1 MKACRASSW
10 TELPNDD
17 LEPSPFH
24 PFLRHCGSGAD
35 FSIPAVAADAKTS
48 KVHDCGDSLKLEVF
62 EPKDGVMEAHV
73 EDLTVRISVKDG
85 GTYSPASYRVSVVGV
100 VEASASEADK
110 ALATACELIAT
121 YNENRKAPSA
131 EDRQKQLS

>member
-1 MKACRASSW
+1 MTILSLR
-10 TELPNDD
+10 
-17 LEPSPFH
+17 PFTR
-24 PFLRHCGSGAD
+24 FCATAALALT

-62 EPKDGVMEAHV
+62 EPTDGVKEAHV

-131 EDRQKQLS
+131 EDRQKQLSELYDSL

>member
-1 MKACRASSW
+1 MTILSLR
-10 TELPNDD
+10 
-17 LEPSPFH
+17 PFIR
-24 PFLRHCGSGAD
+24 FCATAALALT

-62 EPKDGVMEAHV
+62 EPKDGVKEAHV

-131 EDRQKQLS
+131 EDRQKQLSELYDSL

>member
-1 MKACRASSW
+1 MTILSLR
-10 TELPNDD
+10 
-17 LEPSPFH
+17 PFTR
-24 PFLRHCGSGAD
+24 FCATAALALT

-48 KVHDCGDSLKLEVF
+48 KVHDCGDSLKLEVL

-121 YNENRKAPSA
+121 YNESRKAPSA
-131 EDRQKQLS
+131 EDRQKQLSELYDSL

>member
-1 MKACRASSW
+1 MTILSLR
-10 TELPNDD
+10 
-17 LEPSPFH
+17 PFTR
-24 PFLRHCGSGAD
+24 FCATAALALT
-35 FSIPAVAADAKTS
+35 FSLPAVAADAKTS

-131 EDRQKQLS
+131 EDRQKQLSELYDSL